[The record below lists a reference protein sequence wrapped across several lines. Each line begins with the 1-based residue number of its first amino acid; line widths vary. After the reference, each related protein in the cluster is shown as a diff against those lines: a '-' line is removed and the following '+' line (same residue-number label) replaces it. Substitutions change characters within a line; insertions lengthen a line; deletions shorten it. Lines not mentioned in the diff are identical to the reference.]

1 MVRTALTLLV
11 LVALLASL
19 PAVATAET
27 RSGGTVVVEEGE
39 TVDDDLEAFAGSVV
53 VRGTVEGDLTTAGG
67 DVRVAESGTVE
78 GDVEMSGGS
87 IEVAGNVTGDVEA
100 GGGSVRVTDTGQIDG
115 SLQAG
120 AGSIFVDGVVGG
132 DAELGADTITLGPNA
147 RIGGD
152 LTYDGDLS
160 RADGSTVEGSV
171 TRDESVQT
179 GGGSTLGIP
188 GLGGPLFDVYG
199 ALVTLLF
206 GVILLFAFPRFST
219 EVADRVAADPVR
231 TGGIGMLVALG
242 VVVGLVLLFV
252 TFIGIPL
259 SLAGLLLFAL
269 VLWAASVYGRY
280 ALGEWLLSYAGLD
293 SRWLALVVGVL
304 AVALVGVIPLLG
316 QLVETVVLV
325 LGFGALVLGIWDAYR
340 NRGEAASAT
349 AADADPV

>member
-1 MVRTALTLLV
+1 MTRTALTLLV
-11 LVALLASL
+11 VVALLASL
-19 PAVATAET
+19 PAVAAAET
-27 RSGGTVVVEEGE
+27 RSGGTVVVAEGE

-67 DVRVAESGTVE
+67 DVRIAEPGTVR

-100 GGGSVRVTDTGQIDG
+100 GGGSVRVADTGRIDG
-115 SLQAG
+115 SLTAG

-132 DAELGADTITLGPNA
+132 DAELGADTITLGPDA
-147 RIGGD
+147 RIEGN

-160 RADGSTVEGSV
+160 RADGSVVGGSV

-179 GGGSTLGIP
+179 GGGPDL
-188 GLGGPLFDVYG
+188 GLGGPLFDLYG

-206 GVILLFAFPRFST
+206 GAILLFAFPRFST
-219 EVADRVAADPVR
+219 EVADRVAAEPVR

-242 VVVGLVLLFV
+242 VVAGLVLVFV

-259 SLAGLLLFAL
+259 SLAGLLLFVL
-269 VLWAASVYGRY
+269 LLWAASVYGRY

-293 SRWLALVVGVL
+293 NRWLALVVGV
-304 AVALVGVIPLLG
+304 AVVALVGLVPLLG
-316 QLVETVVLV
+316 QLVQTVVLV

-340 NRGEAASAT
+340 NRSEAAPAT
-349 AADADPV
+349 ATDPI